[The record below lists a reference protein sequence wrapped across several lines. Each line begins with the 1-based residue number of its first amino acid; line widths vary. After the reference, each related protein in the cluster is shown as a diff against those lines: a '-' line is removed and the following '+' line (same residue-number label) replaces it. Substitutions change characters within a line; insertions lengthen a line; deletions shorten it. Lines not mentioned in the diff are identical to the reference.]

1 MNPLPK
7 RNDMLNTITIVAAF
21 FGVVVFATIIL
32 LNFAF
37 AILEYRKLNS
47 RDYAPKPALQIVK
60 PTVHSK

>member
-1 MNPLPK
+1 
-7 RNDMLNTITIVAAF
+7 MLNTITIVAAF